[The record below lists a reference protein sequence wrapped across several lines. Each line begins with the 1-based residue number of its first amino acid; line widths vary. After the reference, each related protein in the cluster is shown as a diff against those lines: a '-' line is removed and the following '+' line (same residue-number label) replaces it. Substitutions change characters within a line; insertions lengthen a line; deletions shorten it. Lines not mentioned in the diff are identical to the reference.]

1 MPGFPFQL
9 LIKNISSGSRQES
22 LICTA
27 VLRAVPGRRNVYDAL
42 WNEKAVIVKIF
53 FDKFSAKHHLKKEWQ
68 GLISLSE
75 RRLNTPKPWFYGR
88 TQQGDWA
95 IVMEKI
101 VGSSTALEIFQKAD
115 NPENKLNL
123 MLQIGRELARQHS
136 EGVLQTDLHL
146 GNFLLKGEKV
156 FTTDSAQIR
165 FYPSEIPP
173 KKSLFRLAQLACWF
187 SDDDINS
194 IGKLCNE
201 YADARG
207 WHIGKSEEL
216 FIQRQMVIHRKRTI
230 RERLKK
236 ILRTGRNAQR
246 IKTAKYVAVF
256 DKSFSEMIDT
266 ADFIKKIDE
275 IMAKGQILKDGD
287 TCFVSRVT
295 FNEKDIVIKRYN
307 YKGFIYSVRN
317 TIKRS
322 RARRNWLHA
331 NRLRMLDINTPA
343 PLAYIERRKGVLVI
357 NSYFITEYV
366 HGQNYHFFL
375 KDNSITQQQHA
386 KVDGQ
391 IAELFKRLE
400 MYRIIH
406 GDLKHSNILI
416 AKDGPVLIDLDAMK
430 VHKCKFIYNLRLAKD
445 MNRLAKA

>member
-1 MPGFPFQL
+1 MMELPFKL
-9 LIKNISSGSRQES
+9 LISSGNRQES
-22 LICTA
+22 VTCTA
-27 VLRAVPGRRNVYDAL
+27 VLRVVPGRRHVYDAL
-42 WNEKAVIVKIF
+42 WNDRVVIVKVF
-53 FDKFSAKHHLKKEWQ
+53 SGKFNAKRHLKREWQ
-68 GLISLSE
+68 GLTSLAKC
-75 RRLNTPKPWFYGR
+75 RLNTPEPLFYGK
-88 TQQGDWA
+88 TKQNDYA
-95 IVMEKI
+95 MVMGKI
-101 VGSSTALEIFQKAD
+101 VDSLTALEVFQKAD
-115 NPENKLNL
+115 NPQDKLNVI
-123 MLQIGRELARQHS
+123 LQIGGELARQHS

-165 FYPSEIPP
+165 FYPSEIPQ
-173 KKSLFRLAQLACWF
+173 KKSLSQLVQLACWF

-194 IGKLCNE
+194 IEKLCNK

-230 RERLKK
+230 RKQLKK
-236 ILRTGRNAQR
+236 ILRTGKRTRR
-246 IKTAKYVAVF
+246 IKTADYVAIF
-256 DKSFSEMIDT
+256 DKNFSETIDT

-275 IMAKGQILKDGD
+275 IMANGHILKDGG

-307 YKGFIYSVRN
+307 YKGFIYSLRN

-343 PLAYIERRKGVLVI
+343 PLAYIERRKGMLVI

-375 KDNSITQQQHA
+375 KDNSITKQQRA

-391 IAELFKRLE
+391 IAGLFKRLE

-416 AKDGPVLIDLDAMK
+416 AKDGPVLIDLDAMR
-430 VHKCKFIYNLRLAKD
+430 VHKCKFIYELRLAKD
-445 MNRLAKA
+445 MNRFVKA